1 MSNCDCDPFFV
12 ATLRVAIGA
21 HTNKLRIA
29 ALPRFATL
37 PAGLP
42 PTTVALRIVALPRF
56 ATLSN
61 AVASGG

>member
-37 PAGLP
+37 PIPKSRSAPL
-42 PTTVALRIVALPRF
+42 VSSISSSEKLQL
-56 ATLSN
+56 
-61 AVASGG
+61 GG